1 MGKYNVTNLHLT
13 SKEDIVLMGI
23 NVYSLTI
30 GVEFG
35 FTGFWDYQCQGL
47 IGNEHDTTMNVLFFY
62 DNTLYTLTE
71 IFCKLLEIYKLV
83 MF

>member
-35 FTGFWDYQCQGL
+35 FTGFWDY
-47 IGNEHDTTMNVLFFY
+47 
-62 DNTLYTLTE
+62 
-71 IFCKLLEIYKLV
+71 
-83 MF
+83 